1 LWLGRVA
8 LAASGVD
15 EEVAQVQEKGRKAG
29 LGEFRWG
36 VTEHYLGIGD
46 APDKHRDDALKL
58 CEALLAAYQH
68 HFEEKRFT
76 VAFPPQRL
84 TVVTLKDQASYAAYL
99 GVKPGDAVGGHYEL
113 DTNRLV
119 IFDFR
124 PGVAGG
130 LPAAVSSRRINTF
143 TLIHE
148 ATHQL
153 TLNTGLLDRQ
163 GDIPL
168 AVSEGLAMYAE
179 AWRNDRRSAIGMI
192 DRPRLEVI
200 FPRNGDPAPEW
211 IPLAKLLTDDT
222 LFDNAATEQMAYA
235 ESWVFVHY
243 ALKSTPMLPKFRGY
257 LDAIRPRRAA
267 AQRLD
272 DATAKLGNLDRLD
285 LALRKH
291 ARGL

>member
-1 LWLGRVA
+1 V
-8 LAASGVD
+8 LAANGVD
-15 EEVAQVQEKGRKAG
+15 EEVAQVQMKAQKAG
-29 LGEFRWG
+29 LGVFRSS
-36 VTEHYLGIGD
+36 VTEHFLGIGD
-46 APDKHRDDALKL
+46 SPDEHRNDALKL
-58 CEALLAAYQH
+58 CAALAAAFQS
-68 HFEEKRFT
+68 HFQEKGFA

-124 PGVAGG
+124 PGAGG
-130 LPAAVSSRRINTF
+130 GPPAGVNSRRINTF

-148 ATHQL
+148 AMHQL
-153 TLNTGLLDRQ
+153 TLNTGLLDRK
-163 GDIPL
+163 GDVPL

-179 AWRNDRRSAIGMI
+179 VWRNDGRSVLGMI
-192 DRPRLEVI
+192 NRPRLEVI
-200 FPRNGDPAPEW
+200 FPRNENQAQEW

-235 ESWVFVHY
+235 EAWVFVHY
-243 ALKSTPMLPKFRGY
+243 ALKTTAMLPRFRAY

-267 AQRLD
+267 TQRLE
-272 DATAKLGNLDRLD
+272 DATAQLGRLDRLD

-291 ARGL
+291 ARRL